1 MAWLIILIPLVLVI
15 LLALY
20 FDYRGKKNGTGGI
33 DIHHDDKYLSQGTQI
48 NNAAE
53 RARAAGRD
61 HHNGG
66 GGGGII

>member
-1 MAWLIILIPLVLVI
+1 MAWLIILIPLVLVSLI
-15 LLALY
+15 AVY
-20 FDYRGKKNGTGGI
+20 FEYRGKRNGSGDI
-33 DIHHDDKYLSQGTQI
+33 NIHHDDKYLSQGTQI

-53 RARAAGRD
+53 RGRATGRN

>member
-1 MAWLIILIPLVLVI
+1 MAWLIIVIPLVLVSI
-15 LLALY
+15 LALY
-20 FDYRGKKNGTGGI
+20 FDNRGKRNGAGNI

-53 RARAAGRD
+53 RARAAGRN